1 MNSSYIKAHEK
12 DDIYSLLN
20 QVILNAKNQIEMER
34 EGLSL
39 KNSIP
44 DRWVFNSN
52 AKEYKERVEWCVT
65 QIKKIVADLMNEAAT
80 PIQIRSVPKEILME
94 ALAPN
99 NQPVNFPHFTIEQV
113 NFLDYYFWLVP
124 KPVEEWAPIS
134 SD

>member
-80 PIQIRSVPKEILME
+80 PIQIRSVPSR
-94 ALAPN
+94 
-99 NQPVNFPHFTIEQV
+99 
-113 NFLDYYFWLVP
+113 
-124 KPVEEWAPIS
+124 S
-134 SD
+134 S